1 MSKRPTDKPLLSIVI
16 PLYGEAYHLRTVLSA
31 IQKVLQSLNESYE
44 LILVDDGS
52 SDNTWAILE
61 EEAKQFS
68 LLRAVKLSRNFGKE
82 AALCAGLEMARGE
95 AVIVMDG
102 DLQHPP
108 ELITEM
114 VRLWRESQ
122 VDVVEAVK
130 VSRGQELIISK
141 IRARVFY
148 YVLKKLSG
156 YDIDNASDYKLI
168 NRKVVNAWLTMG
180 ERKLFFRGMI
190 AWLGFKRVQL
200 PFEVQ
205 ERSGGRSR
213 WTTFQLV
220 RLALTAVTSFSSLPL
235 QFVTVFGL
243 IFLVFSIILGG
254 QTLFLKIVGSAVSG
268 FTTVIILLLII
279 GSFLMISLGI
289 IGDYIGKI
297 YEEVKGR
304 PRYIVAQRIDE
315 TIEEECHD

>member
-16 PLYGEAYHLRTVLSA
+16 PLYDEAYHLRTVLSA